1 MASRKWLFAALVC
14 ALAETSW
21 SQRASGW
28 RVYRRTD
35 GLAESACA
43 SVTIGLSGK
52 VLATHPDP
60 QALSE
65 LDGYSVRTIPR
76 PEGRPAGGF
85 GESPGGQLWAMAAEG
100 LKEWKEPEW
109 VLHPVPESAAEF
121 RKGAPAGP
129 IPFLPVQQGR
139 VLFLLPD
146 RLMEFNA
153 GELNRPQ
160 SAVLRSAGQTQL
172 GAFSSLTPARD
183 GGLWIAGAR
192 GLAKAPGPARSLK
205 PEDAWREF
213 LPPASLAIQNLR
225 EPHEDEVG
233 GVTLVAEAA
242 NGQKIGVYFDGTNW
256 SALPFAAEKL
266 RFAWRGPDGVFRA
279 ATASAMWQWKDGQV
293 VESDEIS
300 AREYLGVAVERGGAF
315 WLATTEGLFRYA
327 LPAWR
332 TPGALE
338 PLTAQVRCVTADP
351 SGRLWF
357 VANGKLH
364 SLQNDRYQEFALP
377 EPARNSQTV
386 ALFPLKNETLLLGLA
401 GGLYQFDPGNGRFE
415 TVRLPEAGGRAIP
428 LGKLKDGSV
437 CVQTFSPAGLAPT
450 LAIYDGA
457 KFQPFSAPLPGGLEF
472 TLQRVPGQPEAWT
485 PTPETPAGGAMTVF
499 FAAQNGDFWLG
510 GNAVACCHDGKWRAF
525 VSADKT
531 TPEGAVSFA
540 EMADG
545 KIWCATP
552 DKIWEFDGRN
562 WSVVRTGFDRLNTLV
577 RALDGSVWAASENG
591 LHRFWQGAW
600 IECRPDEGLPAAAV
614 HDVCEDQQGRVW
626 AATAR
631 GLSRYFP
638 EADTDPPKTRIQKLG
653 DESNETRRLYEG
665 ATLNL
670 LFNGQDKWKF
680 TPRDRLLYSYRLDQH
695 DWSAF
700 QDLNAVALPD
710 LAAGKHFV
718 QVRAMDRSGNLES
731 PAQLEFAVALPWY
744 LETRLVLISFA
755 GLAVALFF
763 AALSYNRHRQLLRSY
778 AEVERKVAERTREL
792 EIANRELLHSQKMN
806 ALGTLAAGIAHDFN
820 NILSIIK
827 GSAQIIEENPDHP
840 QKVRTR
846 VDRIKT
852 VVEQGSGIVKAMLG
866 FSRDSDGPP
875 GLCDANT
882 VVDDT
887 LKLLGDRFV
896 REVEVKFE
904 RAANLPEVPASRDL
918 VQQIL
923 LNFLFNAA
931 ESMSGRKQVTLATR
945 HLAKLPAGVALPPAA
960 AADYVAIS
968 IRDSGCGIPPE
979 NLPRIFEPFFTTK
992 ALSARRG
999 TGLGLSMVY
1008 ELAKK
1013 MEAGLAVESVVDQGS
1028 VFTLILPVRES
1039 STEAKT

>member
-1 MASRKWLFAALVC
+1 MASRKWLFAAVFC
-14 ALAETSW
+14 ALVETSW

-43 SVTIGLSGK
+43 SVTIGLNGK

-60 QALSE
+60 QAVSE
-65 LDGYSVRTIPR
+65 LDGYSITNIPL
-76 PEGRPAGGF
+76 PQGRQPGGV
-85 GESPGGQLWAMAAEG
+85 GESPGGQLWAMAPDG
-100 LKEWKEPEW
+100 LKEWKDTAW
-109 VLHPVPESAAEF
+109 VLHPVPEIAAEF

-129 IPFLPVQQGR
+129 VPFLPVQQGR

-153 GELNRPQ
+153 EELNRPQ
-160 SAVLRSAGQTQL
+160 TAVIRAAGQTQL
-172 GAFSSLTPARD
+172 GVFSSFIPARD

-205 PEDAWREF
+205 PEDSWREF
-213 LPPASLAIQNLR
+213 LPPASLGFQNLR
-225 EPHEDEVG
+225 EPHEDEDG

-242 NGQKIGVYFDGTNW
+242 SGQRTGVYFDGTNW
-256 SALPFAAEKL
+256 NALPFAAEKI
-266 RFAWRGPDGVFRA
+266 RFAWRGPDRVFRA
-279 ATASAMWQWKDGQV
+279 ATAASMWQWKDGQV
-293 VESDEIS
+293 IESDEIS
-300 AREYLGVAVERGGAF
+300 VREYLGVAVEPGGAF
-315 WLATTEGLFRYA
+315 WLATSEGLFRYA
-327 LPAWR
+327 LTAWR
-332 TPGALE
+332 IPGALE
-338 PLTAQVRCVTADP
+338 KLSSQVRCVTADP
-351 SGRLWF
+351 AGRLWF
-357 VANGKLH
+357 VVNGKLH
-364 SLQNDRYQEFALP
+364 SLQNDTHQEFPLP
-377 EPARNSQTV
+377 EPSRNSPTA
-386 ALFPLKNETLLLGLA
+386 ALFPLKNEALLLGLA
-401 GGLYQFDPGNGRFE
+401 EGLYQFHPDNGRFDAVQPAGE
-415 TVRLPEAGGRAIP
+415 STRLIP
-428 LGKLKDGSV
+428 LGSLKDGSV
-437 CVQTFSPAGLAPT
+437 CVQSFSRGANVPT
-450 LAIYDGA
+450 LGVFDGA
-457 KFQPFSAPLPGGLEF
+457 KFQPFPAPLPESL
-472 TLQRVPGQPEAWT
+472 
-485 PTPETPAGGAMTVF
+485 AGGAHTVF
-499 FAAQNGDFWLG
+499 FAAQNGDSWLG
-510 GNAVACCHDGKWRAF
+510 GSTVACCHDGKWRAF

-545 KIWCATP
+545 KIWCGTT

-562 WSVVRTGFDRLNTLV
+562 WSVVRTGFDRLNTLI

-600 IECRPDEGLPAAAV
+600 IENGPDEGLPAAAV

-638 EADTDPPKTRIQKLG
+638 EADTEPPKTEIQKLG
-653 DESNETRRLYEG
+653 DESNESQKLYEG

-710 LAAGKHFV
+710 LSAGKHFV
-718 QVRAMDRSGNLES
+718 QVRALDRSGNMES

-827 GSAQIIEENPDHP
+827 GSAQIIEENPDNP
-840 QKVRTR
+840 EKVRTR

-875 GLCDANT
+875 GLCDANV

-887 LKLLGDRFV
+887 IKLLGDRFV
-896 REVEVKFE
+896 REVEIKFE
-904 RAANLPEVPASRDL
+904 RAANLPEVPASRDF

-931 ESMSGRKQVTLATR
+931 ESMTGRKQVVLATQ
-945 HLAKLPAGVALPPAA
+945 HLAKLPAGVVLLPAA

-968 IRDSGCGIPPE
+968 IRDNGCGIPPE

-1013 MEAGLAVESVVDQGS
+1013 MEAGLAVESVVERGS
-1028 VFTLILPVRES
+1028 VFTVILPVREV
-1039 STEAKT
+1039 AKEVKG